1 MFAGLLPL
9 VWSVWP
15 QFVAYWL
22 EYQPALGSPLLRYQ
36 LHSIY
41 QPFAWAPWLLRYGS
55 SADPRIR
62 LPLLSGAL
70 IVVAGAAIAV
80 ILVYGMNLRRAKRL
94 SANTEDLHGS
104 ARWATPT
111 DIEATGLL
119 DAQQGVYVG
128 GWCSGRSNRL
138 HYLRHNGPEHVLAFA
153 PTRSGKGVGLVI
165 PTLLAWSESAVV
177 YDIKGE
183 NWAKTAGFRAKCGH
197 LCFKFSPVE
206 LANGS
211 RFNPLAEVRIGTP
224 RDVSDAQNVADMIVR
239 TGEDSPQE
247 RYWQDAAASITAGMI
262 LHVCYASAAVAE
274 WHALRIYRQFH
285 PAGPNLPQTLA
296 ELESFHTIPNAS
308 TGGTADG
315 DQT

>member
-1 MFAGLLPL
+1 MFVGLLLLIL
-9 VWSVWP
+9 VNIGAT
-15 QFVAYWL
+15 QFVAYRL

-41 QPFAWAPWLLRYGS
+41 QPFAWAPLLLKYGS
-55 SADPRIR
+55 SADSRIR

-80 ILVYGMNLRRAKRL
+80 MLVYGINLRRAKRL
-94 SANTEDLHGS
+94 SANAEDLHGS
-104 ARWATPT
+104 ARWATPA

-119 DAQQGVYVG
+119 DRNRASMWVVG
-128 GWCSGRSNRL
+128 ALAGSNRL
-138 HYLRHNGPEHVLAFA
+138 HYLGHNGPQHVLAFA

-206 LANGS
+206 FANGS

-239 TGEDSPQE
+239 TGEESPQE
-247 RYWQDAAASITAGMI
+247 RYWQDAAASITAACGQSI
-262 LHVCYASAAVAE
+262 
-274 WHALRIYRQFH
+274 
-285 PAGPNLPQTLA
+285 
-296 ELESFHTIPNAS
+296 HTS
-308 TGGTADG
+308 GVSL
-315 DQT
+315 